1 MFKGMLSTALG
12 VLAVTVMTFA
22 NAQQTL
28 VEMPVN
34 VDGTQA
40 MIRMQEGQTPEMAAA
55 QFARAAQLG
64 GPEDGNEFKNL
75 VNQLANALQ
84 QRIVERN
91 QRAPAR
97 AVGLTVPITIDG
109 QAVELKVYEGQSGR
123 DAVLSFFQEYNIPE
137 NMQEEF
143 GNQVLQIVNQRIQA
157 TMQAQQTQEPM
168 FFLTVNVDGR
178 EMRLNHYQGQNP
190 VVEARDFCLAIGINT
205 DDALQQAVPP
215 LAQRIQNVLD
225 ARKTREALFELPVTI
240 DGGNYRMVHYEGL
253 TALGSVLNFLQTHGV
268 TENSVAERYIPHL
281 VPLIESGMK
290 EYNRRM
296 APQPVFTLPL
306 TIAGNAVE
314 LPYYAGNSVDE
325 TAIAFTQRIGLK
337 RDHPEFINTATQIAQ
352 LLQAR
357 INELAEAQ
365 KQQDT
370 PAQPEPLF
378 VIPVDVDGE
387 VMRMPYFEGESPV
400 QRAAFFCQEAYR
412 GKLEN
417 VSTEERQSKIQDCT
431 ASLRDTVSGLLE
443 DANKQQP
450 QEQSTEQA
458 RETQPQPSQTDEK
471 LSVTV
476 NVTVGE
482 QQIPLTLTEGQNI
495 ATVAADFCIEHGL
508 DAQFASSL
516 ATTLSEKVATM

>member
-1 MFKGMLSTALG
+1 MFKGMLTTALG

-22 NAQQTL
+22 NAQQTM

-55 QFARAAQLG
+55 EFARAAQLG

-84 QRIVERN
+84 QRIAERN

-109 QAVELKVYEGQSGR
+109 QSVELKVYEGQSGR
-123 DAVLSFFQEYNIPE
+123 DAVLSFFQEYNIPT
-137 NMQEEF
+137 NMQEQF

-157 TMQAQQTQEPM
+157 TMEAQQTREPM

-190 VVEARDFCLAIGINT
+190 VAEARDFCIAVGINT
-205 DDALQQAVPP
+205 DEALQQAVPP

-225 ARKTREALFELPVTI
+225 ARKTRQALFELPVTI

-268 TENSVAERYIPHL
+268 TQDAVAERYIPHL
-281 VPLIESGMK
+281 VPLIESGIK

-296 APQPVFTLPL
+296 APQPLFSLPL
-306 TIAGNAVE
+306 NIAGNAVE
-314 LPYYAGNSVDE
+314 LPYYEGNSVDE
-325 TAIAFTQRIGLK
+325 TAIAFTERIGLK

-352 LLQAR
+352 LLQNR
-357 INELAEAQ
+357 INEAATSQNQEQNA
-365 KQQDT
+365 D
-370 PAQPEPLF
+370 QPEPLF
-378 VIPVDVDGE
+378 VVPVDVDGE
-387 VMRMPYFEGESPV
+387 TMRMPYFKGESPV

-412 GKLEN
+412 GKLDGLT
-417 VSTEERQSKIQDCT
+417 TEDRQSKMTECT
-431 ASLRDTVSGLLE
+431 AFLRDTVNRLLE
-443 DANKQQP
+443 DANTQHAGPTAQA
-450 QEQSTEQA
+450 QEQPA
-458 RETQPQPSQTDEK
+458 AEK
-471 LSVTV
+471 EEEALSLTLDVEV
-476 NVTVGE
+476 NGE
-482 QQIPLTLTEGQNI
+482 MIPLTLTEGQNI

-516 ATTLSEKVATM
+516 ATTLSEKVATI